1 MSTEVPLPGVVGGQQ
16 PNNNNNQQQQPSA
29 TAGLNNNVTIS
40 NQQEA
45 ASLVSGGK
53 VSHSTHAKGKRG
65 KGGKGKGKG
74 KGKGGKSGGGKG
86 KASGGGKRG
95 GKKAP
100 VSRSTLAD
108 LTFPVGRIHSRMKL
122 NLLKKQRC
130 GSTAAI
136 YLTALLEYLTAEL
149 LDLSTHACELA
160 GNKRITPRH
169 ILLAIKSDKELDQ
182 LITATISKG
191 GVQPGGVNRML
202 LNKGSKAAQQLA
214 GGMIGKKKSSSK
226 KKSSGGGDSKKSK
239 KSSSS
244 QSQKPSSQTT
254 VPQRGKKSAA

>member
-1 MSTEVPLPGVVGGQQ
+1 
-16 PNNNNNQQQQPSA
+16 
-29 TAGLNNNVTIS
+29 
-40 NQQEA
+40 
-45 ASLVSGGK
+45 
-53 VSHSTHAKGKRG
+53 
-65 KGGKGKGKG
+65 
-74 KGKGGKSGGGKG
+74 
-86 KASGGGKRG
+86 
-95 GKKAP
+95 
-100 VSRSTLAD
+100 
-108 LTFPVGRIHSRMKL
+108 MKL

-214 GGMIGKKKSSSK
+214 GGKIGKKSSK
-226 KKSSGGGDSKKSK
+226 KKSSGGDSSKKSK

>member
-1 MSTEVPLPGVVGGQQ
+1 MSELPLPGVVGGQTQ
-16 PNNNNNQQQQPSA
+16 NQSNNQQQQPSA
-29 TAGLNNNVTIS
+29 TSNNN
-40 NQQEA
+40 NQHQQDA

-65 KGGKGKGKG
+65 KGGKGKGGKGKG

-191 GVQPGGVNRML
+191 GVQPSGLNRML
-202 LNKGSKAAQQLA
+202 LNKGSKAAQELS
-214 GGMIGKKKSSSK
+214 GGKKSTSSK
-226 KKSSGGGDSKKSK
+226 SGKKNSKKSAK
-239 KSSSS
+239 KSDAAAATTTT
-244 QSQKPSSQTT
+244 KNSSQTT